1 MRFGVIG
8 FGNIARKLVQ
18 SITYTSNGSIC
29 AIASHSAAA
38 DDLYLKEHP
47 QVRLYRDYEEL
58 LCDPQVEAVYI
69 ALPHLDHREWIIKSM
84 ERGIPVLCEKP
95 MVLETGEMEEILETA
110 ARHPVYC
117 LEAMKTKFNAGWQ
130 QLKEDLKKLGRL
142 SQIEANFCYD
152 SYRNYEPS
160 SYIYDKRQGGAL
172 NDVGS
177 YPIAFVVSLLDEN
190 VVSVT
195 GEIYRK
201 DGIEQYFMAELMFE
215 SGVRGVVEGAIDR
228 EKERT
233 AVIVG
238 ELGRIEVPMF
248 NRIQQYR
255 IILNDGTVTDLSFP
269 IAGDDMTM
277 EIQAFIDD
285 VGNGRTQ
292 SGIHSLEDTG
302 TIVEICRRIRE
313 NAEIYE
319 DSHH

>member
-1 MRFGVIG
+1 MWE
-8 FGNIARKLVQ
+8 
-18 SITYTSNGSIC
+18 
-29 AIASHSAAA
+29 AI
-38 DDLYLKEHP
+38 
-47 QVRLYRDYEEL
+47 
-58 LCDPQVEAVYI
+58 
-69 ALPHLDHREWIIKSM
+69 
-84 ERGIPVLCEKP
+84 
-95 MVLETGEMEEILETA
+95 
-110 ARHPVYC
+110 
-117 LEAMKTKFNAGWQ
+117 
-130 QLKEDLKKLGRL
+130 
-142 SQIEANFCYD
+142 
-152 SYRNYEPS
+152 PS
-160 SYIYDKRQGGAL
+160 L
-172 NDVGS
+172 
-177 YPIAFVVSLLDEN
+177 FVVSLLDEN

-238 ELGRIEVPMF
+238 ELGSIEVPMF

-292 SGIHSLEDTG
+292 SRIHSLEDTG

-319 DSHH
+319 DSRH